1 VSRLGPK
8 TFQQCAGFLRVPGGE
23 HPLDNTPIHPESY
36 CVTEQLLEELGFSV
50 EDVAGGKRDELFRKL
65 GTLDVREWAQR
76 LEVGLPTLE
85 DIIEALKRPGRD
97 PRDEFPQPVL
107 RQDVMTMDDLRP
119 GMMLEGTVRNVVD
132 FGAFVDIG
140 VQQDG
145 LVHISEL
152 SDRYVRHP
160 LDEVSVGI
168 S

>member
-1 VSRLGPK
+1 M
-8 TFQQCAGFLRVPGGE
+8 
-23 HPLDNTPIHPESY
+23 
-36 CVTEQLLEELGFSV
+36 
-50 EDVAGGKRDELFRKL
+50 
-65 GTLDVREWAQR
+65 DVREWAQR

-160 LDEVSVGI
+160 LDEVSVGDIVKVRVI
-168 S
+168 SVDHERNRIALSMRDMGQGA